1 MKCLSGRS
9 GRSGT
14 NGIVKENIKITIPNA
29 GSVNKMDNKT
39 IQLDFKLLVIMTAF
53 NETMHLIKCLFNIKR
68 YIIMHIVKTMY
79 LFFIHISVQAV
90 AYVAR

>member
-1 MKCLSGRS
+1 MKCVS

-39 IQLDFKLLVIMTAF
+39 IQLDFKLLVIKIAF
-53 NETMHLIKCLFNIKR
+53 NETMHLIKRLFNIKR

-79 LFFIHISVQAV
+79 ICIVHRSL
-90 AYVAR
+90 